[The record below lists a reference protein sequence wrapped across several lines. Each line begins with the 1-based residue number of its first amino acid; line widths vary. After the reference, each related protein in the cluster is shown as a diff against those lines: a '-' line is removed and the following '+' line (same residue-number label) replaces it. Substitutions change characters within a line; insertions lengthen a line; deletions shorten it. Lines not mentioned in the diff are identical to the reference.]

1 MTFWPPHL
9 YRDSGGK
16 KNVPPEIIESALED
30 AFLVQRKHLLPPVLT
45 LRHLSE
51 MSKCSYRSLRRIVER
66 SHPRPYRFYQVKK
79 RSAGTRLIC
88 VPCGQ
93 LMQVQKWINRFILH
107 AVPSHPSSMAFAR
120 GQSIVDCARRHC
132 GAQWLIKLDVR
143 RFFESISER
152 QVFGVFEGLGYRPL
166 IAFEMARLSTR
177 VPRRRSGLDHQ
188 KRWSNSTETQEKY
201 SLEDY
206 RSADV
211 GHLPQGAPTSPL
223 LSNLCVHNLDEN
235 LSALAHQHRLVY
247 TRYAD
252 DIVLST
258 TSPYSRAQCM
268 DIAKQ
273 VSEQMKSFGL
283 RANTTKTAIVPPGAR
298 KVVLGLLVDR
308 DHPRLQQTFR
318 KQMELHMY
326 HLTHHGPLQHAEKRG
341 FDSVF
346 RLKLFLEGK
355 ISYAS
360 SVEPEFGQS
369 LWQQFNTVE
378 WPLG

>member
-9 YRDSGGK
+9 YRDAGGR
-16 KNVPPEIIESALED
+16 KNVPPEIIESALQD
-30 AFLVQRKHLLPPVLT
+30 AFQVQRQHLLPPVLT

-51 MSKCSYRSLRRIVER
+51 MAGCSYRSLRRIVER
-66 SHPRPYRFYQVKK
+66 THLRPYRFFQVKK
-79 RSAGTRLIC
+79 RSTGTRLIC
-88 VPCGQ
+88 VPTGP
-93 LMQVQKWINRFILH
+93 LMQVQKWINRFVLQS
-107 AVPSHPSSMAFAR
+107 VPSHPCSMAFAR

-132 GAQWLIKLDVR
+132 GCQWLIKLDVR

-152 QVFGVFEGLGYRPL
+152 QVFQVFVGLGYRPL

-177 VPRRRSGLDHQ
+177 VPKKRPRPDER
-188 KRWSNSTETQEKY
+188 KRWSNGTAAQEKY

-211 GHLPQGAPTSPL
+211 GHLPQGAPTSPI
-223 LSNLCVHNLDEN
+223 LSNLCVHGLDEN
-235 LSALAHQHRLVY
+235 LAALAHENRLVY

-252 DIVLST
+252 DMVFST
-258 TSPYSRAQCM
+258 TSPFSRDKCM
-268 DIAKQ
+268 YIART
-273 VSEQMKSFGL
+273 VSEQMKVFGL
-283 RANTTKTAIVPPGAR
+283 RTNTTKTSIVPPGAR

-326 HLTHHGPLQHAEKRG
+326 HLTRHGPLPHAEKRD

-360 SVEPEFGQS
+360 SVEPEFGES
-369 LWQQFNTVE
+369 LWHQFNAVE
-378 WPLG
+378 WPFG